1 MMFLLHNR
9 QVKKVGDFTE
19 ERVKSLVV
27 ALDRLD
33 GQVKA
38 DRNGSQ
44 RDALEAVCAPFP
56 VAPRMQL
63 PQAWHAFD
71 GQPGT
76 GQPGGGPVQSLDG
89 MRVPH

>member
-56 VAPRMQL
+56 VALRMQL